1 MALPPKIQAFLE
13 GAGIP
18 HFVLEHPATRRI
30 QRAAVVA
37 GVEPARVARAVL
49 LRRGGEYW
57 LCVLPADRLIQ
68 FGELNG
74 LMGGP
79 ADVVPPM
86 EAARLFEDC
95 AERTTPALAPAYG
108 LNAVVDESLR
118 DLASVYVAAGR
129 HNCLLEVDGGAFV
142 DVLRDARWGR
152 FSRPLNAPRPLAQA
166 AEEAAGY
173 APEGGAHDLLDHL
186 HALPPMPQMAFQV
199 LRLRED
205 PNAGVD
211 DLCRLMDQ
219 DPSLAAQIVRYAR
232 APFFGYRGQIE
243 NVHDAIHRVLGF
255 DMVVNIAVGLATGR
269 MFRNPA
275 DGPLGLDAFWRHAT
289 YTAAIVQELARRMPP
304 RKRPRL
310 GLAYLSALLHNFGY
324 LVLGHLFRSEFDML
338 NRLAAANPGTPI
350 IDIERQVLGL
360 GEARQVGPG
369 MGHTELGA
377 WLMKRW
383 ELPGELVATLSAH
396 HDPDYRGPH
405 ANYVGLVLVADR
417 LTRRLGLGDGDG
429 EQLPPAVLECLGLQT
444 AVVEAV
450 FEAVLAGSEG
460 LDAMARQLA
469 A

>member
-13 GAGIP
+13 HTGIP
-18 HFVLEHPATRRI
+18 HSVLDHPATRRI

-37 GVEPARVARAVL
+37 GVEPGRVARAVL
-49 LRRGGEYW
+49 LRYEGAYW

-79 ADVVPPM
+79 VDVVPPV

-95 AERTTPALAPAYG
+95 AERTTPALAAAYG
-108 LNAVVDESLR
+108 LPAVVDESLR
-118 DLASVYVAAGR
+118 DLPSVYVAVGR
-129 HNCLLEVDGGAFV
+129 HNRLLEVDGARFAELFHSV
-142 DVLRDARWGR
+142 RWGR
-152 FSRPLNAPRPLAQA
+152 FSRPLNAPRPLAHA
-166 AEEAAGY
+166 AEEAARYG
-173 APEGGAHDLLDHL
+173 ADGNAHDVLDRL
-186 HALPPMPQMAFQV
+186 HTLPPMPQMAFQA

-205 PNAGVD
+205 PYVGVD
-211 DLCRLMDQ
+211 DLCRLVDQ

-232 APFFGYRGQIE
+232 APFFGYRGKIE
-243 NVHDAIHRVLGF
+243 TVHDAIHRVLGF

-269 MFRNPA
+269 MFRNPVA
-275 DGPLGLDAFWRHAT
+275 GPLGLDAFWRHAA
-289 YTAAIVQELARRMPP
+289 YTAALVQELARRMPP

-338 NRLAAANPGTPI
+338 NRLAAVNPGTPI
-350 IDIERQVLGL
+350 VDIERQVLGMA
-360 GEARQVGPG
+360 EPHQGPG
-369 MGHTELGA
+369 MGHAELGA

-383 ELPGELVATLSAH
+383 EMPEELVTTLSAH
-396 HDPDYRGPH
+396 HDPDYHGAH
-405 ANYVGLVLVADR
+405 ANYVCLVLLADR
-417 LTRRLGLGDGDG
+417 LTRRLDLGDGDS
-429 EQLPPAVLECLGLQT
+429 EQIPGDVLDRLGLQ
-444 AVVEAV
+444 ASVVEEV
-450 FEAVLAGSEG
+450 FAAVLTGRDG